1 MRTEFKRVQNIH
13 DDKKSIYDKLSSK
26 LASARNHLE
35 KECKRLQSDWK
46 QAERNYHYLASANEI
61 IGGHVDKAMK
71 ENDWQNG
78 ENKMLPDFQCL
89 HDLYTHKLVQQEN
102 LAKQLRTEQRLIKD
116 NEPENIRQV
125 SRGERSLS
133 RC

>member
-1 MRTEFKRVQNIH
+1 
-13 DDKKSIYDKLSSK
+13 LSSE

-35 KECKRLQSDWK
+35 KECERLQSDWK
-46 QAERNYHYLASANEI
+46 QAERNYHYLASATNEI

-89 HDLYTHKLVQQEN
+89 HDLYEHKLVQ
-102 LAKQLRTEQRLIKD
+102 
-116 NEPENIRQV
+116 
-125 SRGERSLS
+125 
-133 RC
+133 

>member
-13 DDKKSIYDKLSSK
+13 DGKKSIYNKLSSK
-26 LASARNHLE
+26 LASSRNYLE

-46 QAERNYHYLASANEI
+46 KAERNYHYLASANEI

-78 ENKMLPDFQCL
+78 GNKMLPDFQCL
-89 HDLYTHKLVQQEN
+89 HDLYEHKLVQQEN
-102 LAKQLRTEQRLIKD
+102 LAKQLRTEQRQIKD
-116 NEPENIRQV
+116 HEPENNRQV
-125 SRGERSLS
+125 SRGEGSVS